1 MTRIS
6 LILIT
11 MFAFNGSSYAETTR
25 IEQDGVS
32 IVVTLEP
39 SSFLVGDPITLQI
52 KATTNGDK
60 QLELN
65 EESSFGPFTIFDQ
78 RNLLDIPSGEERN
91 WIWSLHLDTFD
102 STAAS
107 ISGITIHWT
116 GLNGDSGSISIDPIP
131 VQIKSVAG
139 DELESMTLRDI
150 KGAFPLT
157 TNNWWMLVLGSIV
170 FIVVLLFAVRK
181 LFRKKTITLLPHEQA
196 MQDLQSL
203 LEANLDVLP
212 FYTQLSDIVRK
223 YIEGRF
229 QIAATGQTTREFLN
243 ASKQNPHL
251 EHTDRQS
258 LATFLVASDLVKF
271 ARFEPTSNACAV
283 AIEQAENFITATA
296 STANTNQ
303 VEVAA

>member
-196 MQDLQSL
+196 MQD
-203 LEANLDVLP
+203 
-212 FYTQLSDIVRK
+212 
-223 YIEGRF
+223 
-229 QIAATGQTTREFLN
+229 
-243 ASKQNPHL
+243 
-251 EHTDRQS
+251 
-258 LATFLVASDLVKF
+258 
-271 ARFEPTSNACAV
+271 
-283 AIEQAENFITATA
+283 
-296 STANTNQ
+296 
-303 VEVAA
+303 